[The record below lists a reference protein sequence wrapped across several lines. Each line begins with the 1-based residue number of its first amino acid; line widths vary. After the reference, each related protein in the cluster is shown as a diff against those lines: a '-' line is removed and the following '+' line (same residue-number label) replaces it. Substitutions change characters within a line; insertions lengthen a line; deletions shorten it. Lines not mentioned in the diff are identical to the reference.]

1 MIEGYKLDQLEVVE
15 YEDEEGNKRSGLA
28 VVKELPI
35 GSKTR
40 RIAIL
45 LNSGVTVSTD
55 KVVEHP
61 KRDII

>member
-15 YEDEEGNKRSGLA
+15 YEDEEGNKHSGIA

-35 GSKTR
+35 GSEMR

-45 LNSGVTVSTD
+45 LNSEITVSAD